1 MIIGG
6 KKSSLHLSTI
16 SETSLLLQLLPLLL
30 FAEKKNPFAFLFIS
44 FILILIIFHA
54 VLTTEMF
61 PCLFV
66 CLFIFKIER
75 AYCPESLRRRCQR
88 RKSQYLSLLCFY
100 VYLFIY
106 MFVGLYFLGA
116 QCEFLTT
123 DHYQMIK
130 STSTN

>member
-1 MIIGG
+1 MVIG
-6 KKSSLHLSTI
+6 KKKSRLHLSTI
-16 SETSLLLQLLPLLL
+16 SETSLLLLLLPLLL
-30 FAEKKNPFAFLFIS
+30 FAEKKNPFAFLFIF

-88 RKSQYLSLLCFY
+88 RKS
-100 VYLFIY
+100 
-106 MFVGLYFLGA
+106 
-116 QCEFLTT
+116 
-123 DHYQMIK
+123 
-130 STSTN
+130 